1 MADEMTTIRVGR
13 ETRNRLAR
21 QAERRGISI
30 LALLDQIARR
40 EEREA
45 MFRAEREAVSA
56 DRSNSA
62 VEVEEDLW
70 ASTLSDGI
78 A

>member
-1 MADEMTTIRVGR
+1 
-13 ETRNRLAR
+13 
-21 QAERRGISI
+21 
-30 LALLDQIARR
+30 
-40 EEREA
+40 